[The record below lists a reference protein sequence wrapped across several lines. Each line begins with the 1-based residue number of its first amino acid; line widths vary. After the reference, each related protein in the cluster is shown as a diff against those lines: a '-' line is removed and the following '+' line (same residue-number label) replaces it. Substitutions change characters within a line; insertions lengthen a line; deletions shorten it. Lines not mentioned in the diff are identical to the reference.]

1 MGANDF
7 VAIMIPLNERV
18 SCPPAAF
25 FLTFPEQLIG
35 RRLLKMF
42 RFQMDDSRGLGE
54 GPQLDSCGDSSFC

>member
-1 MGANDF
+1 
-7 VAIMIPLNERV
+7 MIPLNERV

-42 RFQMDDSRGLGE
+42 RFQMDDSRGLVADERPVAQFVWG
-54 GPQLDSCGDSSFC
+54 